1 MIPTGRAQ
9 NAGRVAGVYTTVLPP
24 FERFSSG
31 FPSAPRPPESPW
43 SLVPPAVGAAFAWV
57 ARGALPAGPLPPLP
71 RGSSPRP
78 ACSPHGPADTR
89 SPLPAA
95 RAATQPD
102 RPGPPSFRPPRGPL
116 RLRVLC
122 CPKLSPAE
130 PPSRRP
136 PEPHLRSASSLGAQ
150 AIRLPVPSAP
160 PRVGRPGSAP
170 FTFPPP
176 RHPIN
181 STRLG
186 LSVAPRLHCRPQ
198 RGGQGRPGIT
208 SEPTAF
214 PRLLVECS
222 VCYKCS
228 ACFIFLENRGEKNA
242 AIH

>member
-1 MIPTGRAQ
+1 M
-9 NAGRVAGVYTTVLPP
+9 
-24 FERFSSG
+24 
-31 FPSAPRPPESPW
+31 
-43 SLVPPAVGAAFAWV
+43 PPAVGAAFAWV

-95 RAATQPD
+95 PAVTQPD

-130 PPSRRP
+130 PPSRRA
-136 PEPHLRSASSLGAQ
+136 PEPHLRSASSLGAR

-186 LSVAPRLHCRPQ
+186 LSVAPRLHCGPQ

-214 PRLLVECS
+214 PRLLVECLFVTNVLPAS
-222 VCYKCS
+222 
-228 ACFIFLENRGEKNA
+228 FFLKTGEKRTQPFTNLQKNA
-242 AIH
+242 QNGQSVGFLHGFFKVLVFGVPVNQVKLQQGTKPQQ

>member
-24 FERFSSG
+24 FERFLLWLPVCPPAPWSRPESRAPCG
-31 FPSAPRPPESPW
+31 GCCIRMGRPGRTACGASPSPAPRLVASPRVLAPW
-43 SLVPPAVGAAFAWV
+43 PC
-57 ARGALPAGPLPPLP
+57 RHALPAPRSSGRDSAGPTGPSELP
-71 RGSSPRP
+71 
-78 ACSPHGPADTR
+78 D
-89 SPLPAA
+89 
-95 RAATQPD
+95 
-102 RPGPPSFRPPRGPL
+102 PL

-228 ACFIFLENRGEKNA
+228 ACFIFLENRGEKNP

>member
-1 MIPTGRAQ
+1 MGRP
-9 NAGRVAGVYTTVLPP
+9 GRTACGASPYP
-24 FERFSSG
+24 
-31 FPSAPRPPESPW
+31 APRLVASPRVLAPW
-43 SLVPPAVGAAFAWV
+43 PC
-57 ARGALPAGPLPPLP
+57 RHALPAS
-71 RGSSPRP
+71 RSSGRDS
-78 ACSPHGPADTR
+78 AG
-89 SPLPAA
+89 
-95 RAATQPD
+95 
-102 RPGPPSFRPPRGPL
+102 PGPPSFRPPRGPL

-130 PPSRRP
+130 PPSRRA
-136 PEPHLRSASSLGAQ
+136 PEPHLRSASSLGAR

-160 PRVGRPGSAP
+160 PRLGRPGSAP

-214 PRLLVECS
+214 PRLLVECLFVTNVLPAS
-222 VCYKCS
+222 
-228 ACFIFLENRGEKNA
+228 FFLKTGEKRTQPFTNLQKNA
-242 AIH
+242 QNGQSVGFLHGFFKVLVFGVPVNQVKLQQGTKPQQ